1 MMLLHGFGQRQP
13 EWPSQVLDLLL
24 GENQG
29 RDFSLVVR
37 AQKIIA
43 PALDYQRI
51 RDVGGEHHVAARQQR
66 LDIAEPTVLK
76 QEREVLHQH
85 LDAANIHAPEEH
97 GIFAHRFIPARQ
109 NHTFGGSF
117 CNPKIA
123 RIKNMPMHLPF
134 GSWPSSITAQDVA
147 AGTKPLGGACF
158 FKDRVI
164 VQEGRPAEGGRITL
178 VEYGTDGQHGKELV
192 NAPYNVRSRVHE
204 YGGSSWMLDESGA
217 GKIIFSNFADQRV
230 YTVGIGEHQP
240 APLTPASTVEG
251 DPQLRF
257 AEFTR
262 GPEGSILAIMEDL
275 RGEPVRHIVQIPL
288 DGSVARELSNIRI
301 LSEPARFVA
310 APRLSPNGQK
320 LSWISWEHPNM
331 PWDSTYLHLAGFSE
345 TGVLE
350 SEVIA
355 GGAEES
361 VMQPEWLDDD
371 RLAFISDASG
381 WWNPYVYQNGSSRT
395 TRLVDRPAEFAGP
408 LWQVGTSWYLV
419 ENQHTLLCSYGTG
432 TTSLARVHSDT
443 GGLDDLELPFTRV
456 RPFAVND
463 DWLLAGTSS
472 MTHGEEITLINL
484 ESLEHHAVTRSMEN
498 LPEAGMLPSV
508 EEFQCKNLAGQ
519 SVHALLYRPAQDGM
533 AGMDGELPPFVTF
546 VHGGPTSQASAT
558 LSAAVAYYTSR
569 GIGVVDVNYGGSTGY
584 GREYRNRLRGAWGV
598 VDVSD
603 TVAVIHALVGQ
614 KIADPARIGIEGGS
628 AGGWTV
634 LCALTFSD
642 VFTAGISRY
651 GVSDL
656 VGLVQDTHDFESQYM
671 FSLVGPYPQAADLYE
686 KRAPINHVSKIS
698 CPVLLL
704 QGDEDKVVPP
714 AQSQVVADAL
724 AERGIAHA
732 YILFEGEQHGFR
744 KSENIVR
751 ALESSLAFY
760 SQIFDFEADVPAI
773 ELS

>member
-1 MMLLHGFGQRQP
+1 
-13 EWPSQVLDLLL
+13 
-24 GENQG
+24 
-29 RDFSLVVR
+29 
-37 AQKIIA
+37 
-43 PALDYQRI
+43 
-51 RDVGGEHHVAARQQR
+51 
-66 LDIAEPTVLK
+66 
-76 QEREVLHQH
+76 
-85 LDAANIHAPEEH
+85 
-97 GIFAHRFIPARQ
+97 
-109 NHTFGGSF
+109 
-117 CNPKIA
+117 
-123 RIKNMPMHLPF
+123 MPMHLPF

-158 FKDRVI
+158 YQDHVI

-178 VEYGTDGQHGKELV
+178 VEYGTDGQQGKELIP
-192 NAPYNVRSRVHE
+192 APYNVRSRVHE
-204 YGGSSWMLDESGA
+204 YGGSSWKLIDEVTGQITFA
-217 GKIIFSNFADQRV
+217 NFADQRV
-230 YTVGIGEHQP
+230 YTVNIGQGEP
-240 APLTPASTVEG
+240 TPVTPESTVEG
-251 DPQLRF
+251 DPKLRF
-257 AEFTR
+257 ADFTR
-262 GPEGSILAIMEDL
+262 GPEGSVLAIMEDL

-288 DGSVARELSNIRI
+288 DGSAAQDAANIRI
-301 LSEPARFVA
+301 LSEAARFVA
-310 APRLSPNGQK
+310 APRLNPGGNK

-331 PWDSTYLHLAGFSE
+331 PWDSTFLHLAEFTD
-345 TGVLE
+345 TGILA
-350 SEVIA
+350 SKFIA

-381 WWNPYVYQNGSSRT
+381 WWNPYVYQDESSRT
-395 TRLVDRPAEFAGP
+395 TRLADRPAEFAGP

-419 ENQHTLLCSYGTG
+419 ENPHTLLCSYGTG

-443 GGLDDLELPFTRV
+443 GGLDDLDLPFTRV
-456 RPFAVND
+456 RPFAINN

-484 ESLEHHAVTRSMEN
+484 ETLEHHAVTRSISD
-498 LPEAGMLPSV
+498 LPDPAMLPSV
-508 EEFQCKNLAGQ
+508 EEFECKNLAGQ
-519 SVHALLYRPAQDGM
+519 SVHALLYRPAQHGY
-533 AGMDGELPPFVTF
+533 AGLEDELPPFVTF

-558 LSAAVAYYTSR
+558 LSATVAYYTSR

-603 TVAVIHALVGQ
+603 TVAVINALIAQ

-671 FSLVGPYPQAADLYE
+671 FSLVGPYPEAADLYE

-744 KSENIVR
+744 KSENIVL

-760 SQIFDFEADVPAI
+760 AQIFGFETDVPAI

>member
-1 MMLLHGFGQRQP
+1 
-13 EWPSQVLDLLL
+13 
-24 GENQG
+24 
-29 RDFSLVVR
+29 
-37 AQKIIA
+37 
-43 PALDYQRI
+43 
-51 RDVGGEHHVAARQQR
+51 
-66 LDIAEPTVLK
+66 
-76 QEREVLHQH
+76 
-85 LDAANIHAPEEH
+85 
-97 GIFAHRFIPARQ
+97 
-109 NHTFGGSF
+109 
-117 CNPKIA
+117 
-123 RIKNMPMHLPF
+123 MPMHLPF
-134 GSWPSSITAQDVA
+134 GSWPSTITAQDVA

-158 FKDRVI
+158 YKDQVI

-178 VEYGTDGQHGKELV
+178 VEYGTDGQHGQELIS
-192 NAPYNVRSRVHE
+192 ALFNVRSRVHE
-204 YGGSSWMLDESGA
+204 YGGSSW
-217 GKIIFSNFADQRV
+217 KIIESQNDVIIFANFTDQRV
-230 YTVGIGEHQP
+230 YSVKIGELEP
-240 APLTPASTVEG
+240 TPLTPESTVDG

-257 AEFTR
+257 AEFIQ
-262 GPEGSILAIMEDL
+262 GPEGSVLAIMEDL
-275 RGEPVRHIVQIPL
+275 RDEPVRHIVQIPL
-288 DGSVARELSNIRI
+288 DGSAAEELTNIRI

-310 APRLSPNGQK
+310 APRLSPNGEK

-331 PWDSTYLHLAGFSE
+331 PWDSTSLHLAAFTKIGS
-345 TGVLE
+345 LR
-350 SEVIA
+350 SKVIA
-355 GGAEES
+355 GGPEES
-361 VMQPEWLDDD
+361 VMQPEWLDND

-381 WWNPYVYQNGSSRT
+381 WWNPYVYQDESSRT

-408 LWQVGTSWYLV
+408 LWQVGTTWYLA
-419 ENQHTLLCSYGTG
+419 ESPHTLLCSYGRG

-443 GGLDDLELPFTRV
+443 GGIDDFELPFTRI
-456 RPFAVND
+456 RPLGVKDN
-463 DWLLAGTSS
+463 WLLAGTSS
-472 MTHGEEITLINL
+472 MTHGEQITLINL
-484 ESLEHHAVTRSMEN
+484 ETLEHQPVASSIQD
-498 LPEAGMLPSV
+498 LPDPSMLPSV
-508 EEFQCKNLAGQ
+508 EEFECRNLAGQ
-519 SVHALLYRPAQDGM
+519 SVHALLYRPAQEGYEGITD
-533 AGMDGELPPFVTF
+533 ELPPFVTF

-558 LSAAVAYYTSR
+558 LNAAVAYYTSR

-584 GREYRNRLRGAWGV
+584 GREYRNRLRGSWGV

-603 TVAVIHALVGQ
+603 TVAVINALIGQ

-671 FSLVGPYPQAADLYE
+671 FSLVGPYPEAADLYE

-724 AERGIAHA
+724 ADRGISHA

-760 SQIFDFEADVPAI
+760 AEIFDFETDVPAI

>member
-1 MMLLHGFGQRQP
+1 
-13 EWPSQVLDLLL
+13 
-24 GENQG
+24 
-29 RDFSLVVR
+29 
-37 AQKIIA
+37 
-43 PALDYQRI
+43 
-51 RDVGGEHHVAARQQR
+51 
-66 LDIAEPTVLK
+66 
-76 QEREVLHQH
+76 
-85 LDAANIHAPEEH
+85 
-97 GIFAHRFIPARQ
+97 
-109 NHTFGGSF
+109 
-117 CNPKIA
+117 
-123 RIKNMPMHLPF
+123 MPMHLPF

-158 FKDRVI
+158 YQDHVI
-164 VQEGRPAEGGRITL
+164 VQEGRPAEGGRIAL
-178 VEYGTDGQHGKELV
+178 VEYGTGGQQGKELIP
-192 NAPYNVRSRVHE
+192 APYNVRSRVHE
-204 YGGSSWMLDESGA
+204 YGGSSWKLIDEGT
-217 GKIIFSNFADQRV
+217 GQIIFANFADQRV
-230 YTVGIGEHQP
+230 YTVNLGQGEP
-240 APLTPASTVEG
+240 TPVTPESTVEG
-251 DPQLRF
+251 DPKLRF

-262 GPEGSILAIMEDL
+262 GPEGSVLAIMEDL

-288 DGSVARELSNIRI
+288 DGSAAHDAANIRI
-301 LSEPARFVA
+301 LSEAARFVA
-310 APRLSPNGQK
+310 APRLNPGGNK

-331 PWDSTYLHLAGFSE
+331 PWDSTFLHLAEFTD
-345 TGVLE
+345 TGILTGKI
-350 SEVIA
+350 IA

-381 WWNPYVYQNGSSRT
+381 WWNPYVYQDESSRT
-395 TRLVDRPAEFAGP
+395 TRLVDRSAEFAGP

-419 ENQHTLLCSYGTG
+419 ENPHTVLCSYGTG

-443 GGLDDLELPFTRV
+443 GGLDDLDLPFTRV
-456 RPFAVND
+456 RPFAIHN

-484 ESLEHHAVTRSMEN
+484 ETLEHHAVTRSISD
-498 LPEAGMLPSV
+498 LPDPAMLPSV
-508 EEFQCKNLAGQ
+508 EEFECKNLAGQ
-519 SVHALLYRPAQDGM
+519 SVHALLYRPAQ
-533 AGMDGELPPFVTF
+533 AGYAGLEDELPPFVTF

-558 LSAAVAYYTSR
+558 LSATVAYYTSR

-603 TVAVIHALVGQ
+603 TVAVINALIAQ

-671 FSLVGPYPQAADLYE
+671 FSLVGPYPEAADLYE

-760 SQIFDFEADVPAI
+760 AQIFDFETDVPAI

>member
-1 MMLLHGFGQRQP
+1 
-13 EWPSQVLDLLL
+13 
-24 GENQG
+24 
-29 RDFSLVVR
+29 
-37 AQKIIA
+37 
-43 PALDYQRI
+43 
-51 RDVGGEHHVAARQQR
+51 
-66 LDIAEPTVLK
+66 
-76 QEREVLHQH
+76 
-85 LDAANIHAPEEH
+85 
-97 GIFAHRFIPARQ
+97 
-109 NHTFGGSF
+109 
-117 CNPKIA
+117 
-123 RIKNMPMHLPF
+123 MPMHLPF
-134 GSWPSSITAQDVA
+134 GSWPSSISAQDVA

-158 FKDRVI
+158 YQDHII

-178 VEYGTDGQHGKELV
+178 VEYSTDGQQGKELIP
-192 NAPYNVRSRVHE
+192 APYNVRSRVHE
-204 YGGSSWMLDESGA
+204 YGGSSWKLIDSHTGMIVFA
-217 GKIIFSNFADQRV
+217 NFADQRV
-230 YTVGIGEHQP
+230 YTVHLGQGEP
-240 APLTPASTVEG
+240 TPVTPESTVEG
-251 DPQLRF
+251 DPKLRF

-262 GPEGSILAIMEDL
+262 GPEGSVLAIMEDL
-275 RGEPVRHIVQIPL
+275 REEPVRHIVQIPL
-288 DGSVARELSNIRI
+288 DGSAAQDAANIRI
-301 LSEPARFVA
+301 LSEAARFVA
-310 APRLSPNGQK
+310 APRLNPSGDK
-320 LSWISWEHPNM
+320 LSWISWDHPNM
-331 PWDSTYLHLAGFSE
+331 PWDSTYLHLAE
-345 TGVLE
+345 VTDTGILA
-350 SEVIA
+350 SKIIA

-381 WWNPYVYQNGSSRT
+381 WWNPYVYQDESSRT

-419 ENQHTLLCSYGTG
+419 ENPHTLLCSYGTG

-443 GGLDDLELPFTRV
+443 GGLDDLDLPFTRV
-456 RPFAVND
+456 RPFAISN

-484 ESLEHHAVTRSMEN
+484 ETLEHHAVTRSISD
-498 LPEAGMLPSV
+498 LPDPAMLPSV
-508 EEFQCKNLAGQ
+508 EEFECKNLAGQ
-519 SVHALLYRPAQDGM
+519 SVHALLYRPAQDGY
-533 AGMDGELPPFVTF
+533 AWSEDELPPFVTF

-558 LSAAVAYYTSR
+558 LSATVAYYTSR

-603 TVAVIHALVGQ
+603 TVAVIDALVAQ

-671 FSLVGPYPQAADLYE
+671 FSLVGPYPEAADLYE

-760 SQIFDFEADVPAI
+760 AQIFGFETDVPAI
-773 ELS
+773 DLS

>member
-1 MMLLHGFGQRQP
+1 
-13 EWPSQVLDLLL
+13 
-24 GENQG
+24 
-29 RDFSLVVR
+29 
-37 AQKIIA
+37 
-43 PALDYQRI
+43 
-51 RDVGGEHHVAARQQR
+51 
-66 LDIAEPTVLK
+66 
-76 QEREVLHQH
+76 
-85 LDAANIHAPEEH
+85 
-97 GIFAHRFIPARQ
+97 
-109 NHTFGGSF
+109 
-117 CNPKIA
+117 
-123 RIKNMPMHLPF
+123 MPMHLPF

-158 FKDRVI
+158 YQDHVI

-178 VEYGTDGQHGKELV
+178 VEYGTDGQQGKELIP
-192 NAPYNVRSRVHE
+192 APYNVRSRVHE
-204 YGGSSWMLDESGA
+204 YGGSSWKLIDEVTGQ
-217 GKIIFSNFADQRV
+217 IIFANFADQRV
-230 YTVGIGEHQP
+230 YTVNLGQGEP
-240 APLTPASTVEG
+240 TPVTPESTVEG
-251 DPQLRF
+251 DPKMRF
-257 AEFTR
+257 ADFTR
-262 GPEGSILAIMEDL
+262 GPEGSVLAIMEDL

-288 DGSVARELSNIRI
+288 DGSAAQDAANIRI
-301 LSEPARFVA
+301 LSEAARFVA
-310 APRLSPNGQK
+310 APRLNPGGNK

-331 PWDSTYLHLAGFSE
+331 PWDSTFLHLAEFTD
-345 TGVLE
+345 TGILA
-350 SEVIA
+350 SKIIA

-381 WWNPYVYQNGSSRT
+381 WWNPYVYQDESSRT
-395 TRLVDRPAEFAGP
+395 TRLADRPAEFAGP

-419 ENQHTLLCSYGTG
+419 ENPHTLLCSYGTG

-443 GGLDDLELPFTRV
+443 GGLDDLDLPFTRV
-456 RPFAVND
+456 RPFAINN

-484 ESLEHHAVTRSMEN
+484 ETLEHHAVTRSISD
-498 LPEAGMLPSV
+498 LPDPAMLPSV
-508 EEFQCKNLAGQ
+508 EEFECKNLAGQ
-519 SVHALLYRPAQDGM
+519 SVHALLYRPAQHGY
-533 AGMDGELPPFVTF
+533 AGLEDELPPFVTF

-558 LSAAVAYYTSR
+558 LSATVAYYTSR

-603 TVAVIHALVGQ
+603 TVAVINALIAQ

-671 FSLVGPYPQAADLYE
+671 FSLVGPYPEAADLYE

-760 SQIFDFEADVPAI
+760 AQIFGFETDVPAI

>member
-1 MMLLHGFGQRQP
+1 
-13 EWPSQVLDLLL
+13 
-24 GENQG
+24 
-29 RDFSLVVR
+29 
-37 AQKIIA
+37 
-43 PALDYQRI
+43 
-51 RDVGGEHHVAARQQR
+51 
-66 LDIAEPTVLK
+66 
-76 QEREVLHQH
+76 
-85 LDAANIHAPEEH
+85 
-97 GIFAHRFIPARQ
+97 
-109 NHTFGGSF
+109 
-117 CNPKIA
+117 
-123 RIKNMPMHLPF
+123 MPMHLPF

-158 FKDRVI
+158 YQDHVI

-178 VEYGTDGQHGKELV
+178 VEYGTDGQQGKELIP
-192 NAPYNVRSRVHE
+192 APYNVRSRVHE
-204 YGGSSWMLDESGA
+204 YGGSSWKLIDEVTGQ
-217 GKIIFSNFADQRV
+217 IIFANFADQRV
-230 YTVGIGEHQP
+230 YTVNIGQGEP
-240 APLTPASTVEG
+240 TPVTPESTVEG
-251 DPQLRF
+251 DPKLRF
-257 AEFTR
+257 ADFTR
-262 GPEGSILAIMEDL
+262 GPEGSVLAIMEDL

-288 DGSVARELSNIRI
+288 DGSAAQDAANIRI
-301 LSEPARFVA
+301 LSEAARFVA
-310 APRLSPNGQK
+310 APRLNPGGNK

-331 PWDSTYLHLAGFSE
+331 PWDSTFLHLAEFTD
-345 TGVLE
+345 TGILA
-350 SEVIA
+350 SKFIA

-381 WWNPYVYQNGSSRT
+381 WWNPYVYQDESSRT
-395 TRLVDRPAEFAGP
+395 TRLADRPAEFAGP

-419 ENQHTLLCSYGTG
+419 ENPHTLLCSYGTG

-443 GGLDDLELPFTRV
+443 GGLDDLDLPFTRV
-456 RPFAVND
+456 RPFAINN

-484 ESLEHHAVTRSMEN
+484 ETLEHHAVTRSISD
-498 LPEAGMLPSV
+498 LPDPAMLPSV
-508 EEFQCKNLAGQ
+508 EEFECKNLAGQ
-519 SVHALLYRPAQDGM
+519 SVHALLYRPAQHGY
-533 AGMDGELPPFVTF
+533 AGLEDELPPFVTF

-558 LSAAVAYYTSR
+558 LSATVAYYTSR

-603 TVAVIHALVGQ
+603 TVAVINALIAQ

-671 FSLVGPYPQAADLYE
+671 FSLVGPYPEAADLYE

-744 KSENIVR
+744 KSGNIVR

-760 SQIFDFEADVPAI
+760 AQIFGFETDVPAI